1 MLLVHA
7 SKTPNPD
14 VVVKAA
20 KSGGV
25 ISIEAVNHR
34 AGWRLAFEQG
44 PLPDFA
50 TEDMSS
56 ESAIL
61 SVCKVVSA
69 HIDINE
75 DGVPDAHF
83 EADSALAVEN
93 AGLKEDLAAARLETE
108 KARAALASS
117 LKIIEDLK
125 APVAPVEP
133 DPSKDDNPGF

>member
-1 MLLVHA
+1 MLLAHA
-7 SKTPNPD
+7 SKNPNHD

-34 AGWRLAFEQG
+34 AGWRLFFEQG
-44 PLPDFA
+44 PLPEFSI
-50 TEDMSS
+50 TEMSS

-69 HIDINE
+69 HIDIDE
-75 DGVPDAHF
+75 DGVPDVHF

-93 AGLKEDLAAARLETE
+93 KGLKEDLAHVKAELEKV
-108 KARAALASS
+108 KALV
-117 LKIIEDLK
+117 K
-125 APVAPVEP
+125 AQ
-133 DPSKDDNPGF
+133 